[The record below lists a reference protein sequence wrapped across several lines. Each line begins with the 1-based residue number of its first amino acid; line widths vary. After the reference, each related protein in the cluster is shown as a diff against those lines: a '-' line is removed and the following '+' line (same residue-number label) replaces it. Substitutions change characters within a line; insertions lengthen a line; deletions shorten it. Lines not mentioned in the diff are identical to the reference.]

1 MTQQPSEMQQVAA
14 ALNKIGEK
22 IAGLSERMDNLTLEM
37 KKMKQEMNENFAKQT
52 VEMTIIKDELEQIHV
67 HDAKVDRQIG
77 EIFYKNEQQ
86 DKRICLLEEEMRKY
100 NLVIRGIQEEKVDNL
115 KQWVLKWINDLD
127 TQITF
132 TITDLANVFRIGYR
146 RQNGFNR
153 NVLVRFANLSDKLE
167 VMAKVREMGDAL
179 KFEGK
184 TIQVFPDISREERAW
199 RFFFKPITKVLR
211 DNGIKYNWRLPQ
223 QLKFFYKGRMR
234 TITPDIDA
242 ILYLQELGLIKEE
255 DLMEIKDQMLK
266 MGGILVETS
275 TPEEEKGAIGGQDP
289 KGLKRKEIS
298 PVLVEQK
305 KSREDTAGEEADK
318 SLGKYEAECGR
329 ELPLSFFLSDEFK

>member
-14 ALNKIGEK
+14 ALNKIGEE
-22 IAGLSERMDNLTLEM
+22 IAGLSERIDNMTLEMTLEM

-52 VEMTIIKDELEQIHV
+52 MEMTIIKDELEQIHI
-67 HDAKVDRQIG
+67 HEAKVDRQIG

-86 DKRICLLEEEMRKY
+86 DKR
-100 NLVIRGIQEEKVDNL
+100 N
-115 KQWVLKWINDLD
+115 

-132 TITDLANVFRIGYR
+132 KIADLASVFRIGYR
-146 RQNGFNR
+146 RQNGSNR
-153 NVLVRFANLSDKLE
+153 NVLVRFANLGDKLE

-199 RFFFKPITKVLR
+199 RFFLKPITKVLR
-211 DNGIKYNWRLPQ
+211 DNGIKYNWRPPQ

-242 ILYLQELGLIKEE
+242 ILYLRELGLIKEE

-266 MGGILVETS
+266 MGGIHVETS

-329 ELPLSFFLSDEFK
+329 ELSLSFFLSDEFK